1 MAIPKIIFGIEGKEI
16 SHFTQINLKQVINDH
31 HKFTISVPYS
41 VLEHSRSNN
50 METAQENLGKVVHIR
65 LNDNNNFL
73 GIITHVRY
81 QNDLDDAVN
90 QIIISGYSKTIL
102 LESGK
107 KLHSREDQNLKEI
120 VQEVIKV
127 ATGGE
132 LQHRIDPE
140 FTSRIEYQTQ
150 YLESDFRY
158 IQRLARQYN
167 EWLFYDG
174 EKLIMGKPKVMD
186 APLKLT
192 YKKDLFN
199 LDLSVQAKPNRYSGY
214 TYSENI
220 DRLYQAQTKN
230 DRIEG
235 LPDLGQAAFEASKK
249 LYKTPSYQYGEF
261 STADDVYFESVLKK
275 KQQSTAADGNY
286 ITATSRNPKLKIG
299 SIIHIES
306 QQRQDKFDNYLKK
319 TDLNKVHYDTYSI
332 GSFIITEIEHK
343 ATSIGEYEN
352 SFKALPSKIKKLPE
366 PEVPMPTAQEQR
378 AIVTDNG
385 DPLGH
390 GRIRVQLLWQKKLQ
404 QQTPWLYM
412 LTPHAGTSDAVS
424 KNRGWVS
431 IPEAGDHVMVDFRY
445 NDPDRPY
452 VTGSIFN
459 GKTGGG
465 GKANNHMKSF
475 ATRSGCTLQMDD
487 TEGSITIK
495 DPSGNNWYM
504 DGAGNIDIK
513 APKKITLNATDIDL
527 NASNTI
533 QANAANNLEI
543 NVSNHMI
550 MNVMTQL
557 FVFTPALKQVVSGF
571 MSLFSGKALINSTN
585 VINIEAKQLT
595 TQGSE
600 KMLVHSDKLTT
611 INSREVAEM
620 HGATKNSFTNKAKKV
635 KENKPE
641 VITKAIALFRTIEDD
656 DYAGEFGFDWL
667 RQKDNSLTLEPDYES
682 IIITGYK
689 DGRTNLTKEEAII
702 QLKQEYKTIP
712 IFKKGVETDE
722 PYYVPYLTLFSQK
735 YVDSITD
742 PDSIK
747 PVYKA
752 KLRVLVEIEE
762 DLDRLEFEYDKAIFS
777 IEKPILQDKIK
788 TTGLV
793 RATDNTIEL
802 TCKKDLTSD
811 LEIKLYAYPKGLS
824 QAEQLT
830 QRTLAGKILVLKNDK
845 TARKTEKFVL
855 TRVKTKITK
864 TSSGVETGYFT
875 TEEKAWLCR
884 TLHQALV
891 VPDFGSKIYDIDL
904 SEDPNFQI
912 RTING
917 EKHYGTHINELSE
930 RIDPQIETAN
940 FYAHLQRLCFKA
952 KFKRTAVFHKK
963 SSYFTIF
970 SFGTHEN
977 INGAGRIQD
986 VGIKNLILFPDRN
999 KIVMAHEAL
1008 HGLGLYHTHLD
1019 ERDKIKETNRK
1030 YVYFDASVPGYSD
1043 KATDNIMS
1051 YNKNLR
1057 KSTWHWQWRI
1067 IRENV

>member
-1 MAIPKIIFGIEGKEI
+1 MTIPKIIFGIEGKEI
-16 SHFTQINLKQVINDH
+16 SHFTQIDLKQVINDH
-31 HKFTISVPYS
+31 HKFTISIPYS

-65 LNDNNNFL
+65 LNDSNNFL

-81 QNDLDDAVN
+81 QNDLNDAVN

-107 KLHSREDQNLKEI
+107 KLHSWEDQNLKEI

-127 ATGGE
+127 AAGNE
-132 LQHRIDPE
+132 LQHQIDPE
-140 FTSRIEYQTQ
+140 FTSKIEYQTQ

-167 EWLFYDG
+167 EWLLYDG

-199 LDLSVQAKPNRYSGY
+199 LGLSVQAKPNRYSGY

-220 DRLYQAQTKN
+220 DRLYQAQTKD

-249 LYKTPSYQYGEF
+249 LYKTSSYQYGEF

-275 KQQSTAADGNY
+275 KQQSAAADGNY

-319 TDLNKVHYDTYSI
+319 TDLNTIHYDTYSI

-722 PYYVPYLTLFSQK
+722 PYYIPYLTLFSQR
-735 YVDSITD
+735 YVDEITD
-742 PDSIK
+742 PNIVK

-752 KLRVLVEIEE
+752 TLRVLLEIEE
-762 DLDRLEFEYDKAIFS
+762 DLDRLEFEYDKSIFS
-777 IEKPILQDKIK
+777 IDPIILESKTK
-788 TTGLV
+788 TTGLK
-793 RATDNTIEL
+793 DGFDFIEI
-802 TCKKDLTSD
+802 TCKEDLTSD

-830 QRTLAGKILVLKNDK
+830 QRTLAGKILVLKNDQ
-845 TARKTEKFVL
+845 TVRKTQNFVL
-855 TRVKTKITK
+855 IPITTNVDGK
-864 TSSGVETGYFT
+864 QIATGSFKFK
-875 TEEKAWLCR
+875 EVPLLCR
-884 TLHQALV
+884 ILHQALV
-891 VPDFGSKIYDIDL
+891 VPVVEKALHHLDL
-904 SEDPNFQI
+904 SEDPDFQVQTRNGVKHI
-912 RTING
+912 GKYIN
-917 EKHYGTHINELSE
+917 LFSE
-930 RIDPQIETAN
+930 SIYQDEPGFFE
-940 FYAHLQRLCFKA
+940 HLQRLCFNA
-952 KFKRTAVFHKK
+952 KINGIAVFDKYK
-963 SSYFTIF
+963 TDYYTIF
-970 SFGTHEN
+970 SLGVSGNFDTEGQIQAIGT
-977 INGAGRIQD
+977 
-986 VGIKNLILFPDRN
+986 KNLVLFPER
-999 KIVMAHEAL
+999 KHSAMAHEAL
-1008 HGLGLYHTHLD
+1008 HGLGLYHTHID
-1019 ERDKIKETNRK
+1019 IVHHTIKEKAIKYIYPNATMDPTN
-1030 YVYFDASVPGYSD
+1030 
-1043 KATDNIMS
+1043 ATDNVMS
-1051 YNKNLR
+1051 YNNEI
-1057 KSTWHWQWRI
+1057 KSTWHWQWKI